1 MRDRD
6 VRQAAGRRVA
16 SSLRQRRA
24 MATAHAR
31 RFLVTV
37 ARTMQENG
45 NGAPSAKGAGKEAAK
60 EAVASGASKKA
71 ASAGAANG
79 AAAKAAKSAP
89 ARAWWKQLDSAA
101 KDLSSKVGSGI
112 MKKAAELK
120 GPAMEMKVNV
130 DVLQP
135 TIDSVKKG
143 AGEFWTQVPPP
154 VRKASPYIGVAL
166 ATVMVVHSVESRF
179 RQASEKKL
187 FMKMAELE
195 VEKQE
200 IAQRMKEL
208 ESNRYMRGDST
219 IDMSRA
225 VSEATSAA
233 ASAAAAAAEAA
244 RYCIARR

>member
-112 MKKAAELK
+112 MKKVSSRPRPHAPGGTSLVSSLSPGRVSLK
-120 GPAMEMKVNV
+120 VSPW
-130 DVLQP
+130 L
-135 TIDSVKKG
+135 
-143 AGEFWTQVPPP
+143 VP
-154 VRKASPYIGVAL
+154 
-166 ATVMVVHSVESRF
+166 
-179 RQASEKKL
+179 
-187 FMKMAELE
+187 
-195 VEKQE
+195 
-200 IAQRMKEL
+200 
-208 ESNRYMRGDST
+208 
-219 IDMSRA
+219 
-225 VSEATSAA
+225 
-233 ASAAAAAAEAA
+233 
-244 RYCIARR
+244 

>member
-6 VRQAAGRRVA
+6 VSQATGRRVA

-89 ARAWWKQLDSAA
+89 ACL
-101 KDLSSKVGSGI
+101 
-112 MKKAAELK
+112 
-120 GPAMEMKVNV
+120 
-130 DVLQP
+130 
-135 TIDSVKKG
+135 
-143 AGEFWTQVPPP
+143 VP
-154 VRKASPYIGVAL
+154 
-166 ATVMVVHSVESRF
+166 
-179 RQASEKKL
+179 
-187 FMKMAELE
+187 
-195 VEKQE
+195 
-200 IAQRMKEL
+200 
-208 ESNRYMRGDST
+208 
-219 IDMSRA
+219 
-225 VSEATSAA
+225 
-233 ASAAAAAAEAA
+233 
-244 RYCIARR
+244 

>member
-6 VRQAAGRRVA
+6 VRQAAGRRMA

-45 NGAPSAKGAGKEAAK
+45 NGAPSAKGAGKEAAKEAAK

-112 MKKAAELK
+112 MKKVSSRPRPHAPGGTGL
-120 GPAMEMKVNV
+120 VSS
-130 DVLQP
+130 
-135 TIDSVKKG
+135 I
-143 AGEFWTQVPPP
+143 
-154 VRKASPYIGVAL
+154 SPGRVAL
-166 ATVMVVHSVESRF
+166 
-179 RQASEKKL
+179 KL
-187 FMKMAELE
+187 SPCL
-195 VEKQE
+195 VP
-200 IAQRMKEL
+200 
-208 ESNRYMRGDST
+208 
-219 IDMSRA
+219 
-225 VSEATSAA
+225 
-233 ASAAAAAAEAA
+233 
-244 RYCIARR
+244 

>member
-6 VRQAAGRRVA
+6 VSQAAGRRVA

-112 MKKAAELK
+112 LKKVSSRPRPHAPGGTGL
-120 GPAMEMKVNV
+120 VSS
-130 DVLQP
+130 
-135 TIDSVKKG
+135 I
-143 AGEFWTQVPPP
+143 
-154 VRKASPYIGVAL
+154 SPGRVAL
-166 ATVMVVHSVESRF
+166 
-179 RQASEKKL
+179 KL
-187 FMKMAELE
+187 SPCL
-195 VEKQE
+195 VP
-200 IAQRMKEL
+200 
-208 ESNRYMRGDST
+208 
-219 IDMSRA
+219 
-225 VSEATSAA
+225 
-233 ASAAAAAAEAA
+233 
-244 RYCIARR
+244 